1 MDDTSTTSSLMISEN
16 LIRSA
21 LKSFSY
27 GSPGEKAISF
37 ILNFAN
43 TVRAVEELP
52 GTSGIYSLN

>member
-1 MDDTSTTSSLMISEN
+1 MDETSTSSLMISEN

-27 GSPGEKAISF
+27 GSPAEKTINF
-37 ILNFAN
+37 ILNFAT
-43 TVRAVEELP
+43 TVRAVDDMP